1 MAQIANTYETYDVST
16 AGGNREELADKIYQI
31 TPEETPFISLI
42 GRKPVASTHPEW
54 LIDSLASIDLNN
66 NQPEGNDWTFQS
78 ITPPSRV
85 GNYTQISDKKIIV
98 SRTQDKTL
106 KAGRKSE
113 LAREVAK
120 KGVELRTDM
129 EGILLSNQASLA
141 GSGNAATNRKLGG
154 FRAWL
159 ATNDSIGGGGGA
171 SGGFNTSTNVVDA
184 ATNGTQRAFT
194 KTILDAVILSTY
206 NAGGS
211 PKTLMLS
218 PYAKTVFS
226 TFMADSNVAPQ
237 RYETPRNGQTTIV
250 AAADMY
256 LSDFGSISVVPNRQM
271 ARAGATV
278 ARNAFLID
286 PKMVSL
292 GVFDDISLEK
302 PAKTGDAEKR
312 VLVTEYTLLV
322 NNEAAHG
329 VAADIFGLTSAS

>member
-1 MAQIANTYETYDVST
+1 MSQVTNTYETYDAV
-16 AGGNREELADKIYQI
+16 GNREELADKIYQI
-31 TPEETPFISLI
+31 TPEETPFLSLI
-42 GRKPVASTHPEW
+42 GRKPVVSVHPEW
-54 LIDSLASIDLNN
+54 QTDALASPDTDN
-66 NQPEGNDWTFQS
+66 NQPEGNDWAFGA
-78 ITPPSRV
+78 ITPTTRV
-85 GNYTQISDKKIIV
+85 GNYTQISDKRIII
-98 SRTQDKTL
+98 SRTQDKTS

-120 KGVELRTDM
+120 KGVELRIDM
-129 EGILLSNQASLA
+129 EAIVLSNQASSA
-141 GSGNAATNRKLGG
+141 GSGNGATNRKLGG

-159 ATNDSIGGGGGA
+159 STNDSITGA
-171 SGGFNTSTNVVDA
+171 SGGFNSSTGVVDA
-184 ATNGTQRAFT
+184 ATNGSQRAFT
-194 KTILDAVILSTY
+194 KAILDSVILSTY

-226 TFMADSNVAPQ
+226 TFMSDSNVAQQ
-237 RYETPRNGQTTIV
+237 RYAASKSGQTTIV

-256 LSDFGSISVVPNRQM
+256 LSDFGPISVVPNRQM
-271 ARAGATV
+271 ARAGAAV
-278 ARNAFLID
+278 ARNAFLVD

-292 GVFDDISLEK
+292 GVFDDISIQK

-329 VAADIFGLTSAS
+329 VAADLYGMSSNS

>member
-1 MAQIANTYETYDVST
+1 MAQVTNTYETYDAV
-16 AGGNREELADKIYQI
+16 GNREELADKIYQI
-31 TPEETPFISLI
+31 TPEETPFLSLI
-42 GRKPVASTHPEW
+42 GRKPVASVHPEW
-54 LIDSLASIDLNN
+54 QTDSLAAVDLTN
-66 NQPEGNDWTFQS
+66 NQPEGQDWTFQAVAP
-78 ITPPSRV
+78 TARV
-85 GNYTQISDKKIIV
+85 GNYTQISDKRIII
-98 SRTQDKTL
+98 SRTQDKTS

-120 KGVELRTDM
+120 KGVELRIDM
-129 EGILLSNQASLA
+129 EAIVLSNQASLA
-141 GSGNAATNRKLGG
+141 GSGNGATNRKLGG

-159 ATNDSIGGGGGA
+159 ASNDAMGSGGS
-171 SGGFNTSTNVVDA
+171 SGGFNSSTNVVDA

-194 KTILDAVILSTY
+194 KAILDSVILSTY
-206 NAGGS
+206 NAGGM
-211 PKTLMLS
+211 PKTLMVS
-218 PYAKTVFS
+218 PYVKTVFS

-237 RYETPRNGQTTIV
+237 RYETPSKGQTTIV

-256 LSDFGSISVVPNRQM
+256 LSDFGPVSVVPNRQM

-278 ARNAFLID
+278 ARNAFLVD
-286 PKMVSL
+286 PRMVSL

-329 VAADIFGLTSAS
+329 VAADLFGLTSST

>member
-1 MAQIANTYETYDVST
+1 MPQVANTYETYDAV
-16 AGGNREELADKIYQI
+16 GNREELADKIYQI
-31 TPEETPFISLI
+31 TPEETPFLSLI
-42 GRKPVASTHPEW
+42 GRKPVASVHPEW
-54 LIDSLASIDLNN
+54 QTDALASPDTDN
-66 NQPEGNDWTFQS
+66 NQPEGNDWSFGA
-78 ITPPSRV
+78 ITPTTRV
-85 GNYTQISDKKIIV
+85 GNYTQISDKRIII
-98 SRTQDKTL
+98 SRTQDKTS

-120 KGVELRTDM
+120 KGVELRIDM
-129 EGILLSNQASLA
+129 EAITLSNQASSA
-141 GSGNAATNRKLGG
+141 GSGNGATNRKLGG

-159 ATNDSIGGGGGA
+159 STNDNINSGA
-171 SGGFNTSTNVVDA
+171 SGGFNSSTGVVDA

-194 KTILDAVILSTY
+194 KAILDATILSTY

-226 TFMADSNVAPQ
+226 TFMSDTNVAQQ
-237 RYETPRNGQTTIV
+237 RFAASKSQTTIV

-256 LSDFGSISVVPNRQM
+256 LSDFGTISVVPNRQM
-271 ARAGATV
+271 ARAGAGV
-278 ARNAFLID
+278 ARNAFLVD

-292 GVFDDISLEK
+292 GVFDDIQIQK

-322 NNEAAHG
+322 SNEAAHG
-329 VAADIFGLTSAS
+329 VAADLYGMSSNS